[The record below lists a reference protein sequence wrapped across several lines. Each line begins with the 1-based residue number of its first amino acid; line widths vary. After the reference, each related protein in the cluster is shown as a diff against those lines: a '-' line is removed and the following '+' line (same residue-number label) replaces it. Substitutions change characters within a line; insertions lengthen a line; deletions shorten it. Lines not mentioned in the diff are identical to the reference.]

1 MDHRPE
7 RSVSTINHIASHT
20 ALGNNWVLAAA
31 RFPLDTALINQTQRP
46 QSPNHICGVG
56 SIFNVI
62 IQQIATFCVVNRV
75 QIENLLSILW
85 IGNWLVCLKH
95 THTVYA
101 LTFLKPS

>member
-20 ALGNNWVLAAA
+20 ALGNKWVLAAA

-56 SIFNVI
+56 RH
-62 IQQIATFCVVNRV
+62 TFCVVNRV
-75 QIENLLSILW
+75 QIENLLNILW
-85 IGNWLVCLKH
+85 IGNWLVCLKR

-101 LTFLKPS
+101 LTFQNQANGR